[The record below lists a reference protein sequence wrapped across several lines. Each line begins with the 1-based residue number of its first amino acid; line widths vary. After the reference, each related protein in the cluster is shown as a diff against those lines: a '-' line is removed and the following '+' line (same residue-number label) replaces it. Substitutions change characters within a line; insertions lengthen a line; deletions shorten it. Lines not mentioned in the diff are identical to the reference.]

1 MNTSDRFKPVLKVA
15 ENREASAA
23 RKFGQSQKQQ
33 HEEEA
38 KLQNLREYHAEYL
51 ARFHQSASTGMNAAQ
66 LREYQIFIKNLE
78 SAISDQEEV
87 VRQSQQNTS
96 EHKQQ
101 WTEKHIRTKSMD
113 KAMSRIVAT
122 EQKQR
127 DAQEQKAS
135 DEIAQRISRSTH

>member
-15 ENREASAA
+15 ENREANAA
-23 RKFGQSQKQQ
+23 RKFGKSQRQQ
-33 HEEEA
+33 QEEEA

-51 ARFHQSASTGMNAAQ
+51 NRFQQSASSGISAAQ
-66 LREYQIFIKNLE
+66 LREYQAFLQNLE
-78 SAISDQEEV
+78 KAIAEQEEV
-87 VRQSQQNTS
+87 VRRSQQNTS

-101 WTEKHIRTKSMD
+101 WTEKHIRTQSMD
-113 KAMSRIVAT
+113 KAMNRIVET

-127 DAQEQKAS
+127 EVLEQKMS